1 MGYRYFILKHTQRD
15 SNAVRG
21 WVGSAQLNL
30 LPPPPASLHQL
41 AFLGWCNILKTL
53 GVQEIACV
61 QLYNKGKYYGLWLGL
76 APN

>member
-21 WVGSAQLNL
+21 WVGSGQLNL
-30 LPPPPASLHQL
+30 SPPPPPPSISLR
-41 AFLGWCNILKTL
+41 FCGGNILKTL

-61 QLYNKGKYYGLWLGL
+61 QLYNKGKILWDMAG
-76 APN
+76 PGT

>member
-21 WVGSAQLNL
+21 WVGSGQLNL
-30 LPPPPASLHQL
+30 SPPPPSLHQL
-41 AFLGWCNILKTL
+41 AFLRWCNILKTL

-61 QLYNKGKYYGLWLGL
+61 QLYNKGKILWDMAG
-76 APN
+76 PGT